1 MPRISQTP
9 DGDVVIVDTGSVLR
23 VEEKGHCARV
33 SAEANVAVAIAIA
46 IAACVTVSRRG
57 TAIDERAILVDCVV

>member
-1 MPRISQTP
+1 MPGISQTP
-9 DGDVVIVDTGSVLR
+9 DGDVVVVDTGSVLR

-46 IAACVTVSRRG
+46 ACVTASRRG
-57 TAIDERAILVDCVV
+57 TAIDERAVLVDCVV